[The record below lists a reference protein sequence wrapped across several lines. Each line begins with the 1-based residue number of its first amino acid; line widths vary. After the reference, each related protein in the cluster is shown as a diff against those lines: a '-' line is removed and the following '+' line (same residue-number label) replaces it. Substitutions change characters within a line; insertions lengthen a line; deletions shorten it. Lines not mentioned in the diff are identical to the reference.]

1 VAANLC
7 PEGLAG
13 QWQASA
19 PLWRGGGFRR
29 TNSPVATDREEPMTI
44 TRRNMLNA
52 MAQLGGAGAVY
63 ETLAVWDFLKPPPAL
78 AAGLALPKESGRGRT
93 VAILGAGVAGL
104 CAAYELDRA
113 GYDCVVLEAARRI
126 GGRSLT
132 LRRGDGFKEM
142 DTPYQEC
149 LFEEGQWLNAGPGR
163 IPHHHVHVI
172 DYCRQFGVMLQP
184 YIFASRAN
192 LVHSGHLGN
201 GRTMQVRRAYYDLQ
215 GHVAELLD
223 KCVTRPDMDL
233 PVPKSDL
240 EKFRDMLAKF
250 GALTRVERD
259 GNVTYAYRNKD
270 GWAGYD
276 VPPGLANEPGRPMS
290 PMALDEILR
299 SRVWDD
305 YIFRDQE
312 YFWQTSLMEPVG
324 GMDNFVKAFARQP
337 LRERNGSIEGVV
349 QYGAKVTGIENGGD
363 GVAIAYTDGR
373 SERSLVADFCVCT
386 IPMPIF
392 KGIRTNL
399 PSRYM
404 AAAQALPVQAAGKVG
419 WQADRFWEMKDHI
432 YGGISWT
439 TDDITQVWYPSSGFL
454 SRKGVLTGAYMYG
467 EPADRFNA
475 KPLAERLHIAREQ
488 GEKLHPGFA
497 GAVEHGVAIGW
508 NNMEFAQFAWA
519 NEGDPD
525 FRANAEVLSAPQ
537 GRFHMAGDQI
547 TFWSGW
553 QEGAILSAWE
563 AVKSIDRIAN
573 SR

>member
-1 VAANLC
+1 
-7 PEGLAG
+7 
-13 QWQASA
+13 
-19 PLWRGGGFRR
+19 
-29 TNSPVATDREEPMTI
+29 MTM
-44 TRRNMLNA
+44 TRRGLLGA

-78 AAGLALPKESGRGRT
+78 AAGLGLAKESGTGKT

-104 CAAYELDRA
+104 TAAYELDRA
-113 GYDCVVLEAARRI
+113 GYDCVILEASRRI

-132 LRRGDGFKEM
+132 LRRGDTLREM
-142 DTPYQEC
+142 DGPVQEC
-149 LFEEGQWLNAGPGR
+149 AFDEGQYLNAGPGR

-201 GRTMQVRRAYYDLQ
+201 GKTMQVRRAFHDLQ
-215 GHVAELLD
+215 GHVSELLD
-223 KCVTRPDMDL
+223 KCITTHDMDL
-233 PVPKSDL
+233 PIPKTEL
-240 EKFRDMLAKF
+240 ENFRDMLAKF
-250 GALTRVERD
+250 GDLTKVERD
-259 GNVTYAYRNKD
+259 GKVTYSYENKF

-324 GMDNFVKAFARQP
+324 GMDNFVKAFARAP
-337 LRERNGSIEGVV
+337 LSRQGGSLEGLVRF
-349 QYGAKVTGIENGGD
+349 GAKVTAIQNGSDKVTVAYQDGGD
-363 GVAIAYTDGR
+363 
-373 SERSLVADFCVCT
+373 ERTLAADYCVCT

-392 KGIRTNL
+392 KTLKTNL
-399 PSRYM
+399 PAPYM
-404 AAAQALPVQAAGKVG
+404 AAAQALPVQAAAKVG
-419 WQADRFWEMKDHI
+419 WQADRFWETKDNI

-439 TDDITQVWYPSSGFL
+439 TDLITQVWYPSSGFL
-454 SRKGVLTGAYMYG
+454 ARKGVLTGAYFYG
-467 EPADRFNA
+467 ATADAFNV
-475 KPLAERLHIAREQ
+475 KPLAERLQIARDQ

-497 GAVEHGVAIGW
+497 GAVEHGIAIGW
-508 NNMEFAQFAWA
+508 NNMEFEQFAWA
-519 NEGDPD
+519 EESHPGFQAP
-525 FRANAEVLSAPQ
+525 AMALAVPQ

-563 AVKSIDRIAN
+563 AVKSIDTLTNAVGSTPR
-573 SR
+573 